1 MDKRYGV
8 IISGGDAG
16 GIRHSLLRPSRQA
29 NSAAS
34 ARLRWRCGQT
44 DRRAAAKTA
53 GTDPEV
59 MI

>member
-16 GIRHSLLRPSRQA
+16 GIRCCARRGRPFQPRVHGYA
-29 NSAAS
+29 GGAVK
-34 ARLRWRCGQT
+34 LIG
-44 DRRAAAKTA
+44 AAAKTA